1 MWPPQEE
8 IVAVVILQLLVL
20 KKALHALR
28 ILDVD
33 ILSQDFRIGSVSL
46 VFPISQMQQ
55 DVGGNLLREQVESL
69 TSILGQTARQAILNS
84 MDGFIEQLK
93 KSDLKIVEWSHLIH
107 AAGNEGAAEGCV
119 VQLWTVESPEHVQ
132 VVFRGQ
138 LERHWTAALMAD
150 DLVPIDQSF
159 FGDEELSLV
168 KCHYGLV
175 VVWSVVAQ
183 IPYAFFGNFL
193 FATDPFT
200 ITYFETHLA

>member
-84 MDGFIEQLK
+84 MDGFVEQLK
-93 KSDLKIVEWSHLIH
+93 KSDLK
-107 AAGNEGAAEGCV
+107 
-119 VQLWTVESPEHVQ
+119 
-132 VVFRGQ
+132 
-138 LERHWTAALMAD
+138 
-150 DLVPIDQSF
+150 
-159 FGDEELSLV
+159 
-168 KCHYGLV
+168 K
-175 VVWSVVAQ
+175 
-183 IPYAFFGNFL
+183 
-193 FATDPFT
+193 
-200 ITYFETHLA
+200 